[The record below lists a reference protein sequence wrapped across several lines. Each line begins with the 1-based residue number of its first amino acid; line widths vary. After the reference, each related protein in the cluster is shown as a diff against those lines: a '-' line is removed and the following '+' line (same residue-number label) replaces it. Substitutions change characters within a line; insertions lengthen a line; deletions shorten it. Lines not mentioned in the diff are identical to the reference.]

1 MVSQSGAGIF
11 ASYPDSGRQI
21 CRHPRCWNQ
30 LWFRPSRSIIQAG
43 LVLCAVILFSGC
55 TGGRLPT
62 APVRGKVTYKGAPLN
77 TGTVTFVPDT
87 TAAPCAYGEIGA
99 DGSYELTTYKRGD
112 GAVLGTHRIM
122 VSALKVDPKRPE
134 ATSLVPS
141 KFSSEQTSGLA
152 ADVQKKDNVVDLSL

>member
-1 MVSQSGAGIF
+1 MVSQSGAGIL
-11 ASYPDSGRQI
+11 ACQQDSGRQESLPRR
-21 CRHPRCWNQ
+21 CRRQ
-30 LWFRPSRSIIQAG
+30 LWFRPSRSIIGAG
-43 LVLCAVILFSGC
+43 LALGAIILLSGC
-55 TGGRLPT
+55 SGGRLPT

-99 DGSYELTTYKRGD
+99 DGSYQLTTYKRGD

-122 VSALKVDPKRPE
+122 VSAVKVDPKRPE

-141 KFSSEQTSGLA
+141 KFSSEQTSGLT